1 MKNFLVPPQ
10 EQQPLDVNDFSLSI
24 SGGTATLSST
34 IPTSISYSEN
44 LRATNFSE
52 NIANSLT
59 WGNNEPNNSGGNENY
74 AHIGGYSAVEF
85 GKFLINDH
93 QESLSI
99 KHILELENGSTSV
112 SGYTYLGSFYG
123 HSYF

>member
-1 MKNFLVPPQ
+1 M
-10 EQQPLDVNDFSLSI
+10 NDFSLSI

-44 LRATNFSE
+44 LRQQILE
-52 NIANSLT
+52 NINSLT

-85 GKFLINDH
+85 GKFLLMI
-93 QESLSI
+93 I
-99 KHILELENGSTSV
+99 KKVFL
-112 SGYTYLGSFYG
+112 
-123 HSYF
+123 